1 MEKAIDIIKDIL
13 SNFIPPEY
21 SGKVNWEGMLNG
33 FLVFE
38 NDQKPLYTEV
48 YKLEL
53 NDPEKLISQLPK
65 LYKNFIEEVAEDY
78 VLGNISK
85 TSESLA
91 QNKDFVKRVHDL
103 KILKNVITK
112 VERKRVKE
120 ELLLAY
126 KRVTFQPHDKDIENA
141 VKQKARE
148 DLREKLKTWN
158 REVKKDHVLE
168 KRVEPAIEMSTESK
182 KETKVISLWLKYS
195 SVAAA
200 IIVAFIVWQP
210 HKTSNEIIFNNY
222 KSNFSKIT
230 DIDHN
235 GGLDLRQLNLSLK
248 NDLSRDFELFY
259 PVVKRDTS
267 YTKQQSIA
275 IFKAI
280 EEIKKG
286 EYTNAKLVLTEIN
299 PKEDNRQVLFYLAL
313 AQLNSN
319 EVEKAI
325 NNFNYLTN
333 VAHYKFEI
341 EVQFYLALGYIKKG
355 ELKKAKGI
363 LSSNLI
369 QTSKFSSDANEIL
382 GKLRWF

>member
-1 MEKAIDIIKDIL
+1 MERGIRIIKDIL
-13 SNFIPPEY
+13 SNSIPPEHLER
-21 SGKVNWEGMLNG
+21 VNWDEVLNG
-33 FLVFE
+33 FVVFKS
-38 NDQKPLYTEV
+38 NQKPLYTEI

-53 NDPEKLISQLPK
+53 NDPEKLIFQLPK
-65 LYKNFIEEVAEDY
+65 LYRNFIEEVAEDY

-85 TSESLA
+85 TSEILTQS
-91 QNKDFVKRVHDL
+91 QDFVKRVHYL
-103 KILKNVITK
+103 KTLRNVITK
-112 VERKRVKE
+112 AERNRIKE
-120 ELLLAY
+120 ELPLAY
-126 KRVTFQPHDKDIENA
+126 QRVTFQPSEKDIENA

-148 DLREKLKTWN
+148 DLREKIQTWN
-158 REVKKDHVLE
+158 REVKKDVILE
-168 KRVEPAIEMSTESK
+168 KRAEPTAEKPAKNK
-182 KETKVISLWLKYS
+182 KETKIISLWLKYS

-200 IIVAFIVWQP
+200 IVIGFIVWQP
-210 HKTSNEIIFNNY
+210 HKSSNEMIFNNY
-222 KSNFSKIT
+222 KSNLSNIK
-230 DIDHN
+230 DIDQF
-235 GGLDLRQLNLSLK
+235 GGLDVVEFNLSL
-248 NDLSRDFELFY
+248 NNNISRDFEPFR
-259 PVVKRDTS
+259 PVIKGDTS
-267 YTKQQSIA
+267 YTKQQSLA

-333 VAHYKFEI
+333 VAYYKFEI

-363 LSSNLI
+363 LSSKLI
-369 QTSKFSSDANEIL
+369 QTSKFSSEADDIL
-382 GKLRWF
+382 GELRWF